1 MNRRSLIAGLAG
13 LAASAAL
20 SGCGGSSGSTTINNP
35 NSNPPQVSRGQS
47 GPLQFTLS
55 TTKTAYAVGED
66 INIVYTI
73 TNTGSEPVGVGQ
85 CIGLGKARVLQGGTR
100 IWTDVRTGGAGC
112 TTLSLAPGETQRDSI
127 STWDQSSST
136 SFGETV
142 QSQVPPGTYRIF
154 FSPDEGSAVTP
165 PPLVITIR

>member
-1 MNRRSLIAGLAG
+1 VAVFGVLTGG
-13 LAASAAL
+13 VL
-20 SGCGGSSGSTTINNP
+20 SGCGGGSGTATINNP
-35 NSNPPQVSRGQS
+35 DSNPPQITRGQS

-55 TTKTAYAVGED
+55 ITKTTYAVGEYVS
-66 INIVYTI
+66 IVYTI

-85 CIGLGKARVLQGGTR
+85 CMGLGNARVLQGDTR

-112 TTLSLAPGETQRDSI
+112 TTLPLAPGETKRDSI
-127 STWDQSSST
+127 STWDQSTNT

-154 FSPDEGSAVTP
+154 FTPAGESALTP